1 MKQLRRK
8 QIEMRKEVKAL
19 WDEIQNPYNKDRLFD
34 YISLLANIMNGNI
47 TNEELTELKQ
57 YARN

>member
-1 MKQLRRK
+1 
-8 QIEMRKEVKAL
+8 MRKEVKAL